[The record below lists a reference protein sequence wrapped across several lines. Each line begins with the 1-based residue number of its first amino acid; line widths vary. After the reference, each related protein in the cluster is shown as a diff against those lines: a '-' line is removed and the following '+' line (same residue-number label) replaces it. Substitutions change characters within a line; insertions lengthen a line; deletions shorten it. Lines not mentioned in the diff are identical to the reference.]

1 MTRFLK
7 YEKVMAHENPFL
19 KRCELKGPKEL
30 RALLEQEKI
39 KLRNTWKDLKIARD
53 THQPRD
59 ART

>member
-1 MTRFLK
+1 
-7 YEKVMAHENPFL
+7 MAHENPFL

-53 THQPRD
+53 THLPRD